1 MGSPVDGNHRPHPIS
16 KNLIKYSFISINV
29 SFQRATHTGGAKNAG
44 KSKKGLNKRGQFFKL
59 DEIQE

>member
-1 MGSPVDGNHRPHPIS
+1 METTDHIQSP
-16 KNLIKYSFISINV
+16 KTLLSIHLFRLTSLSNV
-29 SFQRATHTGGAKNAG
+29 QQAAHTGGVKNAG